1 MYGTLWAYCT
11 VFAKS
16 FASRSP
22 LCFIFG
28 YQDLWHAQEQSYY
41 GYLIIF
47 GLLVVPVSLMEFH
60 EQIAVQVSLTAF
72 RVVMMALMVGSIGVA
87 YWAGGA
93 QFSDTSVSVMHDTDN
108 ELSMKWDKL
117 YLLLP
122 IVAYAFIFH
131 HSVPSLA
138 HPVQDKKSLVSI
150 FTYALLIS
158 LAAYALV
165 GVVVSQFFGSNLST
179 ASNLN
184 WETYVGVRNAD
195 GSVPFYAHVVAFFV
209 VLFPAL
215 DVASAYPLNAY
226 TLGNNMMSAYYGRD
240 MHEHETSRVK
250 LSFFRAC
257 AAVPPLFGAM
267 LVSDL
272 DKITKYTGLTGF
284 AVMFIF
290 PALLARCSSVKLK
303 SMGLDDDTV
312 HTGYFSS
319 LGFQSLV
326 GGSGVVLL
334 LVVGLCLVS

>member
-1 MYGTLWAYCT
+1 M
-11 VFAKS
+11 
-16 FASRSP
+16 
-22 LCFIFG
+22 
-28 YQDLWHAQEQSYY
+28 
-41 GYLIIF
+41 
-47 GLLVVPVSLMEFH
+47 SLMEFH
-60 EQIAVQVSLTAF
+60 EQIAVQVSLSVF
-72 RVVMMALMVGSIGVA
+72 RVVMMTVMVGSIGVA
-87 YWAGGA
+87 YWSGGA
-93 QFSDTSVSVMHDTDN
+93 QFSDTPVYAVHDRSSDLVMH
-108 ELSMKWDKL
+108 WDKL

-138 HPVQDKKSLVSI
+138 HPVKDKQSLVSI

-165 GVVVSQFFGSNLST
+165 GVVVSLFFGSDLNT

-184 WETYVGVRNAD
+184 WETYVGVRNRD
-195 GSVPFYAHVVAFFV
+195 GSVPIYAQVLVFFV

-226 TLGNNMMSAYYGRD
+226 TLGNNMMSAYYGHE
-240 MHEHETSRVK
+240 MHLHEASRVK
-250 LSFFRAC
+250 LSIFRAC

-290 PALLARCSSVKLK
+290 PALLAHYSSLRLK
-303 SMGLDDDTV
+303 AAGLDDETV
-312 HTGYFSS
+312 HSGFYTST
-319 LGFQSLV
+319 GFQYLV

-334 LVVGLCLVS
+334 VVVGLCLVW